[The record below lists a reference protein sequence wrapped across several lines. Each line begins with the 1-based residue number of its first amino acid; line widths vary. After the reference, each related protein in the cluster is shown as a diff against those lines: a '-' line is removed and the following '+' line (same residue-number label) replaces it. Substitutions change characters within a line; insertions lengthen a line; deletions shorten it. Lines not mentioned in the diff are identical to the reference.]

1 MRGVRKAFGGTV
13 ALDGVDFAVRAGEVC
28 ALVGQNG
35 AGKSTLMSVLAGAT
49 APDAG
54 TMMLAGAPYAPR
66 SPRDARNAGVAM
78 IYQELSLAPHLSV
91 MDNIALGAEPRR
103 PKIRLRASISAPGS
117 ASRRTTSAM
126 LLPSVTL
133 TEQLYQ
139 RSGDESTGGGSSRA
153 SERRRSPASAAA
165 PARALP

>member
-1 MRGVRKAFGGTV
+1 MPEAGVPRFEMRGVRKAFGGTV

-54 TMMLAGAPYAPR
+54 TMMLAGMPYAPR

-103 PKIRLRASISAPGS
+103 PNALGALGFIDRNRVS
-117 ASRRTTSAM
+117 TT
-126 LLPSVTL
+126 
-133 TEQLYQ
+133 
-139 RSGDESTGGGSSRA
+139 
-153 SERRRSPASAAA
+153 
-165 PARALP
+165 ARAALAELGHPE